1 MIRLI
6 LVCWF
11 AAFQA
16 GNAMAA
22 PIRYDFIA
30 TITGLAQPRD
40 FFPFTVG
47 DKVIAGFTV
56 NSSFPD
62 ANPSPHVGDY
72 GFATGVV
79 APSGLIGFHIG
90 SIAANWGQFQYFNV
104 YNDYTI
110 IDSDGI
116 SRTSD
121 GIEFIGGGPHQPSLQ
136 FSFKSSNPN
145 ALSSDR
151 LDQHINPGLFDVAT
165 FNWDIFLDLFYVTGT
180 FDQLPPT
187 EVPEPGAF
195 VLLAAMLL
203 AWLLLLSRNQYLR
216 VVCSMCCG
224 LVERKVVVLERIGW
238 VCPVSSAGTATAPV
252 TGRHQYR
259 LKPG

>member
-6 LVCWF
+6 LIYWLTVF
-11 AAFQA
+11 LA
-16 GNAMAA
+16 GSANAA
-22 PIRYDFIA
+22 PVRYDFVA

-56 NSSFPD
+56 DSSFPD

-90 SIAANWGQFQYFNV
+90 QINANWGQFQYFNV
-104 YNDYTI
+104 YNDYTVL
-110 IDSDGI
+110 DSDGV
-116 SRTSD
+116 SRIFD
-121 GIEFIGGGPHQPSLQ
+121 GLEFIGGGPLQPSLHIL
-136 FSFKSSNPN
+136 FRSANLN

-151 LDQHINPGLFDVAT
+151 LDQPIDPSLFDVAT

-180 FDQLPPT
+180 FDEIAPAST
-187 EVPEPGAF
+187 EVQEPGAF
-195 VLLAAMLL
+195 VLLAAMLFS
-203 AWLLLLSRNQYLR
+203 WLLLLRTN
-216 VVCSMCCG
+216 
-224 LVERKVVVLERIGW
+224 KN
-238 VCPVSSAGTATAPV
+238 
-252 TGRHQYR
+252 
-259 LKPG
+259 